1 MNHHQLSPDQ
11 LQRLKEHQYR
21 SQGTSLSEVFM
32 QPYWRWLVT
41 KVPLWVAPNLITFV
55 GLVMNLF
62 TTVLVVLFDLNSEG
76 AVSVCVTQLRGSCVC
91 SQLDGAVVIWFMIIR
106 ILVRSPLIVRG
117 GNQITWCG
125 AKVVLVSFPGH
136 IFVPANSGQQSEHE
150 TKVMAQGW
158 AGEQAFWYCMFQ
170 LIWATV

>member
-76 AVSVCVTQLRGSCVC
+76 AVSVCVCVCPQLRGSCKCVY
-91 SQLDGAVVIWFMIIR
+91 
-106 ILVRSPLIVRG
+106 LVGWRSSDLLI
-117 GNQITWCG
+117 
-125 AKVVLVSFPGH
+125 
-136 IFVPANSGQQSEHE
+136 
-150 TKVMAQGW
+150 
-158 AGEQAFWYCMFQ
+158 
-170 LIWATV
+170 